1 MKPEQWPVQSYPT
14 HRKCEGD
21 ETDYTCVA
29 DINKS
34 VSGQQTRQ
42 ETNNQETN
50 NQNNNLFQVSRSAA
64 NTLGLSK
71 QVNTN
76 GTWAADVK
84 QIIIWLAKNI
94 VNKIT
99 EIMTCSKSPANAPGS
114 CKQDDTN
121 GVCWWHWTDHNV
133 A

>member
-50 NQNNNLFQVSRSAA
+50 NQNNNLFQVSKSAA

-94 VNKIT
+94 VNKIL
-99 EIMTCSKSPANAPGS
+99 K
-114 CKQDDTN
+114 
-121 GVCWWHWTDHNV
+121 
-133 A
+133 